1 MHIQLH
7 GILVFHLI
15 FSTNLTPTGKS
26 HANKRAGN
34 RELVRSDH
42 FCLFQPGS
50 ALSSTTPP
58 PFPVPALSNP
68 FALAPAHPLLPTR

>member
-1 MHIQLH
+1 MLIQLH

-15 FSTNLTPTGKS
+15 FSTILTPTGKS

-34 RELVRSDH
+34 RELLRSDH
-42 FCLFQPGS
+42 FCLFQPRRPFINH
-50 ALSSTTPP
+50 TP

-68 FALAPAHPLLPTR
+68 FALAPAHLLHPTR